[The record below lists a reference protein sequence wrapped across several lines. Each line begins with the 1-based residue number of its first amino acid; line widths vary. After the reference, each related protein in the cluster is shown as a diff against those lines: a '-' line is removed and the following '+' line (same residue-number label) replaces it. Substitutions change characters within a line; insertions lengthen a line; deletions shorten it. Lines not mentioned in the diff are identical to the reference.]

1 MRTGCLHPEFVQL
14 FIQFFNDLIP
24 GFPVKSGADEN
35 HPVAHPFFHFD
46 YPWLRFFASP
56 FEAQGKLSMTIE
68 GWKDDMGLATA
79 LDAGQRPASFSPA
92 DAG

>member
-1 MRTGCLHPEFVQL
+1 MTT
-14 FIQFFNDLIP
+14 IP
-24 GFPVKSGADEN
+24 LRIPSFTLTT
-35 HPVAHPFFHFD
+35 
-46 YPWLRFFASP
+46 PWLRFFASP